1 MQTEKNIWLRVL
13 SMILTLALLI
23 SCIPNQVYAMAGEAI
38 ANLHGT
44 EEEVNKP
51 FEMIFEDVPVT
62 LVGEVESL
70 RTETEKHFRLSNGKN
85 IAVAYGMPVHYKN
98 AAGEWVDIDNT
109 LSLSADQAAYTTT
122 NALSTTTFAMNL
134 ATGKVLTASYD
145 DVSISMSLM
154 NQKLPQ
160 SMDMNSVATMQ
171 THNVAAYDR
180 TVAALTVSDINVF
193 ADMTMDTAD
202 NGKAWT
208 TEDLIPEKLQSSVIY
223 EDVYPGVDL
232 LYTAYGYNIKE
243 QIIVNEKQAQ
253 YCYDFLLQ
261 TDGLNAVLNT
271 DNSISLAD
279 EEGNVIYSVPAP
291 YMADAVGNTSAEVE
305 YTLTQVAEGYVLTVE
320 ASAEWINAK
329 ERIFP
334 VAIDPTIENMAV
346 TRNENLYVTYV
357 TEGSPEAYHPG
368 YQQLYFGYSAASSG
382 KEGRIFMHVSELPT
396 IPNGSVVTDAQ
407 ISLYLC
413 DYTHVNCSEIG
424 AAIYEVTG
432 DKPANRTYQWWIQYM
447 DWNDQP
453 AYDTNNMIDYVM
465 LKDGQGGFQDWDIT
479 ELVKKWYVEGTVNR
493 TMAMAITPG
502 KRAYSSSYCAVPVFL
517 AYGTSSHPIVTVTY
531 QNNVGIEDYYT
542 YATLGGGDAGNAY
555 LADATGQLTVLK
567 GLVSYA
573 STINPFAMNLVY
585 NSNYFAQDEGNE
597 YYPTEEM
604 GLSMRLGA
612 GWSLD
617 IVQKMEPVTVGE
629 VQYMKYTDGDGTA
642 HYFLDDPD
650 DGEAVYYDEDGLG
663 LKVTTGDNGTYI
675 MSDMQDNTFTFT
687 NGFLTNIRDNNNNQY
702 FINYTE
708 GKLTSVKQKN
718 NECSE
723 ITVATFAYQGN
734 YLSAVIDAAGVV
746 HSIGYYNDQIC
757 SVSNGNT
764 EVALY
769 NYDGNRLIG
778 MTEAISGYGLEF
790 TYTNDGQVNHYGEWT
805 VAGDTGAQVD
815 VYYDGCDKTTYQDYG
830 NDRIKDTEDDIFTYY
845 LFDYAGRTVNAYS
858 TDAVGNVIGATNAVY
873 TGTSGIDKRNN
884 RVLRTASIG
893 VAAEQEL
900 LNSGFEDNAGLYQ
913 WTLSGNITP
922 SQEKPHTGAYSLKG
936 VLTNGQQSVTARMT
950 DLTLYADG
958 WYTLTAY
965 VHTSGMSF
973 DDETGIALTV
983 DNGVESLYGDYLYWQ
998 TLEAVDNG
1006 WNRMTL
1012 TFCVYETGTY
1022 AVGIAAV
1029 GGVGTFY
1036 VDDFQLEKGEG
1047 PSNRNMLEN
1056 GNFQAEG
1063 YGWTFGSNG
1072 EYRSNHG
1079 MYRDNGTAIAPV
1091 ITSSPLN
1098 GNANISQTVTVNLP
1112 GTETYVLSGWA
1123 SANAV
1128 PDTVD
1133 TTEDWTQDTTKT
1145 FGLRA
1150 ILTYDDG
1157 TTEYHYVPFNADLT
1171 DWQYTSLTIIPGE
1184 PTKTVETI
1192 TVVCAYE
1199 KNGNS
1204 ASFDNIS
1211 LVQHLAYSMTYNDD
1225 GEMTE
1230 IHSAGVTTDP
1240 YEDAPNTENDENTRY
1255 DEIFKH
1261 RLLWYRDELTNTT
1274 MTYDS
1279 VGNMTSSIVSS
1290 NTNSSLTMRNESV
1303 YDNKGNL
1310 LLESTD
1316 TNGITTSYGY
1326 SSDLNKML
1334 ALPSAVTDANGTATN
1349 ILYDNF
1355 GRTTR
1360 TSVANRAILE
1370 YTYSDGNL
1378 TEILR
1383 SASASDQTY
1392 SFEYDG
1398 FGNMTKLK
1406 VGTQTL
1412 ATYQYGT
1419 NNGLLLKQTYGNGV
1433 YITFTYDNLGRV
1445 KMARYSD
1452 GGIVLYYYTGDGQL
1466 SCVAESNA
1474 AYYYFYDVTG
1484 QLIASEKRDN
1494 SGKMLLRVD
1503 LQYNDY
1509 GQLVEQTWN
1518 IEGTVYSESYT
1529 YDEDG
1534 TLSSMTTATGQT
1546 LQMTYDDLQ
1555 RLTSVASNLY
1565 TKNYTYKNL
1574 SDRTTN
1580 LVSQLQ
1586 YAGLPTV
1593 LAFGYTYDALGN
1605 IATYTAPDGEV
1616 ITYTYDNL
1624 GQLLSAVGDQTYTY
1638 TYDSAG
1644 NILTAN
1650 GHTYTYGN
1658 ANWKDLLTAYD
1669 GQSITYDASGNPT
1682 SYYNGTR
1689 WNFTWKNG
1697 RKLVSASSTNG
1708 TINFEYD
1715 FDGLRTSKKV
1725 GNVTHNYFYASGQLL
1740 RETYGSNVLDFSYDA
1755 DGYPYALKYNGT
1767 TYYYITN
1774 LQGDVMYLV
1783 DGTGATV
1790 ASYEYDPY
1798 GNILSAT
1805 GPMAE
1810 INPLRYRGY
1819 YYDAELEM
1827 YYLQSRYY
1835 DPMVG
1840 RFINADDIG
1849 YLGADESILSYN
1861 LYAYCKNNPINYV
1874 DSAGEWLARLV
1885 GGVAGAAIFGTLAHV
1900 LCKLIGSF
1908 VPMSKKTSAAITV
1921 AVAALGGIIGAVFGP
1936 SFIGKH
1942 SPKLLR
1948 AINQIEKTKPSLKMF
1963 GPTLDGNI
1971 LGIVISNT
1979 LVIMLHGPH
1988 PKFGEWYFH
1997 LQVEAKFGK
2006 KQVPIGKIPLY
2017 YVDAED
2023 WKRKIGYK

>member
-1 MQTEKNIWLRVL
+1 MQTEKNVWLKVL

-38 ANLHGT
+38 ANLHET
-44 EEEVNKP
+44 VEEINKP
-51 FEMIFEDVPVT
+51 FDMIFEDVPVT
-62 LVGEVESL
+62 LLGEVESL

-85 IAVAYGMPVHYKN
+85 IAVAYGMPIHYKN

-122 NALSTTTFAMNL
+122 NALSTTAFAANL
-134 ATGKVLTASYD
+134 ATGRVLTASYD
-145 DVSISMSLM
+145 NVSISMSLM
-154 NQKLPQ
+154 NQKMTQ
-160 SMDMNSVATMQ
+160 SMVMNSVATMQ
-171 THNVAAYDR
+171 TNNVAAYDK
-180 TVAALTVSDINVF
+180 TVTALTVSDINVF

-202 NGKAWT
+202 NSKAWT
-208 TEDLIPEKLQSSVIY
+208 TEDLIPEKLQSSIIY

-243 QIIVNEKQAQ
+243 QIIVNETQAQ

-261 TDGLNAVLNT
+261 TDGLNAVLNA
-271 DNSISLAD
+271 DNSISLTD
-279 EEGNVIYSVPAP
+279 EEGNVIYSIPAP
-291 YMADAVGNTSAEVE
+291 YMADAVGNTSADVE

-320 ASAEWINAK
+320 ANAEWINAK
-329 ERIFP
+329 ERVFP

-346 TRNENLYVTYV
+346 TKNENLYVTYV
-357 TEGSPEAYHPG
+357 TEGSPEVYHPG
-368 YQQLYFGYSAASSG
+368 YQQLYFGYGAAASA
-382 KEGRIFMHVSELPT
+382 KEGRIFMHVSELPD
-396 IPNGSVVTDAQ
+396 IPDGSMVTDAQ
-407 ISLYLC
+407 ISLYLYN
-413 DYTHVNCSEIG
+413 YTHVNCSEIG
-424 AAIYEVTG
+424 AAIYEVTD
-432 DKPANRTYQWWIQYM
+432 DKPDGRTYKWWIQYM

-453 AYDTNNMIDYVM
+453 AYDTDNMIDYVM
-465 LKDGQGGFQDWDIT
+465 LKDGQGGFQDWNIT
-479 ELVKKWYVEGTVNR
+479 ELVKKWYVEGTENC

-502 KRAYSSSYCAVPVFL
+502 TRAYSSSYCAVPVFL

-531 QNNVGIEDYYT
+531 QNNVGVEDYYT
-542 YATLGGGDAGNAY
+542 YATLGGGDAGTAY
-555 LADATGQLTVLK
+555 IADATGRLTVMK
-567 GLVSYA
+567 ELVSYA
-573 STINPFAMNLVY
+573 STINPFTMSLVY
-585 NSNYFAQDEGNE
+585 NTNASAKNVSAEDSQAENVL
-597 YYPTEEM
+597 T
-604 GLSMRLGA
+604 MRLGTN
-612 GWSLD
+612 WSLD
-617 IVQKMEPVTVGE
+617 VIQMMEPDDIGGT
-629 VQYMKYTDGDGTA
+629 QYMKYTDGDGTV
-642 HYFLDDPD
+642 HYFVDDPED
-650 DGEAVYYDEDGLG
+650 EETVFYDEDGLG
-663 LKVTTGDNGTYI
+663 LQVVVGSDGTYV
-675 MSDMQDNTFTFT
+675 MSDMQDNSYTFT
-687 NGFLTNIRDNNNNQY
+687 NKLLTNIRDNNNNQY
-702 FINYTE
+702 FINYAN
-708 GKLTSVKQKN
+708 GKLTSIVQKN
-718 NECSE
+718 NGCSE
-723 ITVATFAYQGN
+723 ITVATFAYQGD
-734 YLSAVIDAAGVV
+734 YLSAVTDAAGVV
-746 HSIGYYNDQIC
+746 HSIDYDNDQIC
-757 SVSNGNT
+757 SIYTGNT
-764 EVALY
+764 EVARY
-769 NYDGNRLIG
+769 SYSGDYLIY
-778 MTEAISGYGLEF
+778 MAEVDSGYGLEF
-790 TYTNDGQVNHYGEWT
+790 TYTNDGKVNHYGEWT
-805 VAGDTGAQVD
+805 LNGQFGAQID
-815 VYYDGCDKTTYQDYG
+815 VYYDGWDKTTYHDYG
-830 NDRIKDTEDDIFTYY
+830 NDRNEYTEDDLFTYY

-873 TGTSGIDKRNN
+873 TSTSGIDKRNN
-884 RVLRTASIG
+884 RVLKTASVG

-913 WTLSGNITP
+913 WNLSGNITP

-936 VLTNGQQSVTARMT
+936 VLTSGQQSVTARMT
-950 DLTLYADG
+950 NLTLYADG

-973 DDETGIALTV
+973 DEETGIALTV
-983 DNGVESLYGDYLYWQ
+983 DNGVDSLYGDYLYWQ
-998 TLEAVDNG
+998 TLEAVDDG

-1012 TFCVYETGTY
+1012 TFSVGETGTY

-1056 GNFQAEG
+1056 GNFQAGG

-1079 MYRDNGTAIAPV
+1079 MHRDHGTAIAPV

-1133 TTEDWTQDTTKT
+1133 TTEDWAQDTTKT

-1184 PTKTVETI
+1184 PTKTVATI

-1230 IHSAGVTTDP
+1230 IHSAGVTTDL
-1240 YEDAPNTENDENTRY
+1240 YEDAPNTENDENTLY
-1255 DEIFKH
+1255 DEVFKH

-1274 MTYDS
+1274 MTYDG
-1279 VGNMTSSIVSS
+1279 VGNMTSSIVAS
-1290 NTNSSLTMRNESV
+1290 NTNGSLTMRNESI
-1303 YDNKGNL
+1303 YGNMGNL

-1334 ALPSAVTDANGTATN
+1334 ALPSAVTDANGTVTN

-1370 YTYSDGNL
+1370 YTYDDGNL

-1383 SASASDQTY
+1383 SASSGDQTY
-1392 SFEYDG
+1392 SFEYDV

-1412 ATYQYGT
+1412 ATYQYGA

-1433 YITFTYDNLGRV
+1433 YVTFTYDNLGRV

-1466 SCVAESNA
+1466 SCVAENKA
-1474 AYYYFYDVTG
+1474 TYYYFYDVTG

-1503 LQYNDY
+1503 LQYNDA
-1509 GQLVEQTWN
+1509 GQLVGQTWN

-1529 YDEDG
+1529 YAEDG

-1586 YAGLPTV
+1586 YTDLPTT

-1638 TYDSAG
+1638 TYDSVG
-1644 NILTAN
+1644 NLLTAN

-1658 ANWKDLLTAYD
+1658 ADWRDLLTAFD
-1669 GQSITYDASGNPT
+1669 GQSITYDASGNPL

-1689 WNFTWKNG
+1689 WSFTWKNG
-1697 RKLVSASSTNG
+1697 RKLVSASSANG
-1708 TINFEYD
+1708 TITFEYD

-1725 GNVTHNYFYASGQLL
+1725 GNVTHNYLYANGQLL
-1740 RETYGSNVLDFSYDA
+1740 RETYGSNVLDFYYDVE
-1755 DGYPYALKYNGT
+1755 GYPYALKYNGT

-1774 LQGDVMYLV
+1774 LQGDVMYLL

-1798 GNILSAT
+1798 GNIISAI

-1840 RFINADDIG
+1840 RFINADDVAFLSG
-1849 YLGADESILSYN
+1849 SGTALGFN
-1861 LYAYCKNNPINYV
+1861 MYAYCENNPVNMLDESGYI
-1874 DSAGEWLARLV
+1874 GIPWQIKV
-1885 GGVAGAAIFGTLAHV
+1885 GLVAGIGGALWDMAKYIMSHRGQKVASWAYIKGLGGALINGFVRGFIVGIISTIPKTWQFGLLGGTVYLVHGLLTGSIKTLNQGMAAFLNGWTNGVISKSITL
-1900 LCKLIGSF
+1900 LI
-1908 VPMSKKTSAAITV
+1908 ARI
-1921 AVAALGGIIGAVFGP
+1921 GGIIGTSAETMA
-1936 SFIGKH
+1936 
-1942 SPKLLR
+1942 KLEYITG
-1948 AINQIEKTKPSLKMF
+1948 AIF
-1963 GPTLDGNI
+1963 A
-1971 LGIVISNT
+1971 LG
-1979 LVIMLHGPH
+1979 L
-1988 PKFGEWYFH
+1988 ERYFT
-1997 LQVEAKFGK
+1997 
-2006 KQVPIGKIPLY
+2006 
-2017 YVDAED
+2017 
-2023 WKRKIGYK
+2023 W